1 MQAFGGED
9 MISTGWA
16 GIGQELLDVD
26 VEGVKYGVVVKIGVD
41 IVTIIMVIC
50 KLEVIV
56 TIYYDISRL
65 F

>member
-1 MQAFGGED
+1 